1 MLYLGEQGSVWM
13 MFSMFNIRLAIFVHY
28 YATTCTYEVE
38 DTVLPLEV
46 FGKAHLKCDNGA
58 RFSHWTNKVIAIHSE
73 LDNNVYNKPSNTW
86 ELVLVVL
93 QGNIREAERYT
104 GNWMQGYYC

>member
-1 MLYLGEQGSVWM
+1 MYLSEQGSVWM
-13 MFSMFNIRLAIFVHY
+13 TFSMFNIRSASFDHY
-28 YATTCTYEVE
+28 YATMCTCEVE
-38 DTVLPLEV
+38 DTVLSLEV
-46 FGKAHLKCDNGA
+46 FGKAHLKRDNGA

-93 QGNIREAERYT
+93 LGNIREPERST
-104 GNWMQGYYC
+104 GTWMQGYYC